1 MKGVIEE
8 FLEHIGMKK
17 KAEYDPN
24 AQKPWLHP
32 GRQANVVYDG
42 TVIGYLGEVHPK
54 VMANYGI
61 GQRTYVAVLDMPAVD
76 GILRPQVR
84 GHRKISCSDQRYQYG
99 CTENRSGRSD

>member
-32 GRQANVVYDG
+32 AVRQ
-42 TVIGYLGEVHPK
+42 TLFMMEP
-54 VMANYGI
+54 
-61 GQRTYVAVLDMPAVD
+61 
-76 GILRPQVR
+76 
-84 GHRKISCSDQRYQYG
+84 
-99 CTENRSGRSD
+99 